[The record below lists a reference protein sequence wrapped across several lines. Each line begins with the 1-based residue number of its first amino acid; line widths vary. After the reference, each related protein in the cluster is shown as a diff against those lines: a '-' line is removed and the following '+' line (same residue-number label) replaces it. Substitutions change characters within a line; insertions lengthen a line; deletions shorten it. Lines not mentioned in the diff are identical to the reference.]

1 MRRRG
6 WTIIALVALA
16 ALIVGGLAAFREPL
30 ALRAMARIYDQG
42 MGRNPFADLPDGLHV
57 GLCGSG
63 GPMPDPTRAGPCVAV
78 VAGKRLYIV
87 DAGAGSV
94 RNLSLMNLPPA
105 EVQALFLTHYH
116 SDHIAETGE
125 LALQRWVG
133 GSAQVPLPVYGPP
146 GLQEVADGFRAAYR
160 ADGGYR
166 TAHHGPRVAPP
177 TGAGLAPRAFEAP
190 AQGAPVLVLEDNGLK
205 VWAFS
210 VDHHPVRP
218 AVGYRF
224 EYGGRSAV
232 ISGDASASAG
242 LVAAARGAD
251 LLVHDALSP
260 RFVAIQREAA
270 LKNGRTGLAKIL
282 SDIPGYHASPEDAAR
297 QARAAGVRALLLYH
311 ITPPVPA
318 AALEGPFLG
327 RAKEIFGGALRV
339 GRDGDLMV
347 MPSGGSEV
355 RLVQRMR
362 RFRF

>member
-1 MRRRG
+1 MRRRA
-6 WTIIALVALA
+6 WLIVTLLVLA
-16 ALIVGGLAAFREPL
+16 AGGAGLAVLREPL

-42 MGRNPFADLPDGLHV
+42 MGREPFADLPDGLHV

-105 EVQALFLTHYH
+105 SVQGLFLTHYH

-133 GSAQVPLPVYGPP
+133 GSALAPLPVYGPP
-146 GLQEVADGFRAAYR
+146 GLLEVVDGFRAAYR

-166 TAHHGPRVAPP
+166 TAHHGPGVAPP
-177 TGAGLAPRAFEAP
+177 SGSGLAPHVFEAP
-190 AQGAPVLVLEDNGLK
+190 APGASVLVLEADGLK

-232 ISGDASASAG
+232 ISGDAAASPG

-270 LKNGRTGLAKIL
+270 LRNGRTGLAKIL

-318 AALEGPFLG
+318 AVLEGPFLG
-327 RAKEIFGGALRV
+327 KAKDIFAGALRV

-347 MPSGGSEV
+347 MPSGGAEV